1 MFRSIRRLAL
11 VGTVAAVAAAGG
23 VVAVSA
29 ATGSPSSSPSSTP
42 STVHKGPHRGIF
54 RIPRVA
60 GKVVSDTASGGL
72 LQKGVLV
79 IQEPNGT
86 RVTLNLTATT
96 KAWRYQGFGV
106 KPVSESPSSLP
117 VNTVV
122 VVAGRGVHG
131 SRHLARRI
139 LDLGFTASSTSG

>member
-11 VGTVAAVAAAGG
+11 VGVVAAVAAAGG

-29 ATGSPSSSPSSTP
+29 ATGSPSPSSSSSPPTA
-42 STVHKGPHRGIF
+42 HKGPHHGIF

-72 LQKGVLV
+72 LHKGVLV

-86 RVTLNLTATT
+86 DVTLNLTAGT
-96 KAWRYQGFGV
+96 KAWRYQGVGV

-122 VVAGRGVHG
+122 VVAGRGVNG

-139 LDLGFTASSTSG
+139 LDLGFTASSTTG